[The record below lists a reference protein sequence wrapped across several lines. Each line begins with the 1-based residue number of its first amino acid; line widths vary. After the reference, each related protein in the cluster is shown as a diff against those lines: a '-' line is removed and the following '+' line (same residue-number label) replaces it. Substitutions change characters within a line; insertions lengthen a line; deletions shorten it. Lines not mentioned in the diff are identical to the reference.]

1 LLGAESIHV
10 GGRRYEES
18 SQVNMA
24 AIRVVWSTD
33 FASAIES
40 YRVAIEFGMKPEDAN
55 TMSRGF
61 LGLRNVFQTWHF

>member
-1 LLGAESIHV
+1 
-10 GGRRYEES
+10 
-18 SQVNMA
+18 MA
-24 AIRVVWSTD
+24 AIKVVWSTD